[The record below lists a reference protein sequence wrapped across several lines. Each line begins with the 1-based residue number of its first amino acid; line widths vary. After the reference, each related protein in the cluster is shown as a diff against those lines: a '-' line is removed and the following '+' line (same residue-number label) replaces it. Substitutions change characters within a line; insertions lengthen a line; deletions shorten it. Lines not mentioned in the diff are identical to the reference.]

1 MAATSMTYDSMRV
14 AGALVFIGGTQ
25 FLLGMLVSEAVY
37 PGCNISRNWISD
49 LGVGPA
55 AQIFNSSV
63 FLLGLMILAS
73 AYFVHRCF
81 GNRTLTSLLVLTGV
95 GAMGVGMFPEDSP
108 LVHEIVSGIAF
119 IFGGL
124 VPIAACR
131 LVRKRFTCLSAVM
144 GLLSLSALVLLS
156 AEYFFGLGQQFYL
169 GLGPGGMERMI
180 AYPMLLWD
188 VAFGGYLMA
197 SPQQSAHTRPGVG
210 IYRAGQR
217 GLQHQ

>member
-1 MAATSMTYDSMRV
+1 MSYDNMRV

-37 PGCNISRNWISD
+37 PGYNVSRNYISD

-63 FLLGLMILAS
+63 FLLGLMIIAS
-73 AYFVHRCF
+73 VYFVHRSF
-81 GNRTLTSLLVLTGV
+81 SNRILTSLLVLTGV

-108 LVHEIVSGIAF
+108 LMHEIVSDIAF
-119 IFGGL
+119 IFGAL

-131 LVRKRFTCLSAVM
+131 LVRKPFAYFSAVM

-156 AEYFFGLGQQFYL
+156 AEYSLGLGQQFYL

-188 VAFGGYLMA
+188 VTFGGYLMA
-197 SPQQSAHTRPGVG
+197 SPQQSARTRPG
-210 IYRAGQR
+210 
-217 GLQHQ
+217 

>member
-1 MAATSMTYDSMRV
+1 MSYDNMRV

-37 PGCNISRNWISD
+37 PGYNISRNYISD

-63 FLLGLMILAS
+63 FLLGLMIIAS
-73 AYFVHRCF
+73 AYSVHRCF
-81 GNRTLTSLLVLTGV
+81 GNRILTSLLVLTGV
-95 GAMGVGMFPEDSP
+95 GAMGVGIFPEDSP
-108 LVHEIVSGIAF
+108 LLHEIVSDIAF
-119 IFGGL
+119 VFGGL
-124 VPIAACR
+124 LPIAACR
-131 LVRKRFTCLSAVM
+131 LVRKPFTYFSAVM

-156 AEYFFGLGQQFYL
+156 AEYSFGLGQQFYL

-197 SPQQSAHTRPGVG
+197 SPQQSAQTGPG
-210 IYRAGQR
+210 
-217 GLQHQ
+217 

>member
-1 MAATSMTYDSMRV
+1 MSYDNMRV

-37 PGCNISRNWISD
+37 PGYNVSRNYISD

-63 FLLGLMILAS
+63 FLLGLMIIAS
-73 AYFVHRCF
+73 VYFVHRSF
-81 GNRTLTSLLVLTGV
+81 SNRILTSLLVLTGV

-108 LVHEIVSGIAF
+108 LMHEIVSDIAF
-119 IFGGL
+119 IFGAL

-131 LVRKRFTCLSAVM
+131 LVRKPFAYFSAVM

-156 AEYFFGLGQQFYL
+156 AEYSLGLGQQFYL

-188 VAFGGYLMA
+188 VTFGGYLMA
-197 SPQQSAHTRPGVG
+197 PPQKSARTRPG
-210 IYRAGQR
+210 
-217 GLQHQ
+217 